1 MRSPSHLVR
10 LHFEVSAVLKTLI
23 SAHTVVV
30 ITTHNQPKYQ
40 ECSNRLLHTASVS
53 WKPKANAVLSS
64 SVQHSR
70 THCYHAKVNRFSQS
84 ATAAEIS
91 PAFLDS
97 CRNAGQRA
105 RINSE
110 RVLLKRVILK
120 RMPAPCSHFR
130 AESLTSDTRSTARSV
145 DGPAAVRAR
154 GEEGQ
159 KFRPRSG
166 GEPAVRLRREG
177 ASALGAD

>member
-1 MRSPSHLVR
+1 MSHVVMRSPSHLVR

-110 RVLLKRVILK
+110 RVLLKR
-120 RMPAPCSHFR
+120 MPAPCSHFR
-130 AESLTSDTRSTARSV
+130 AESLTIRHTGYRKECRWPRCCSCARRGRAKIPTEERRRASGSTPPGR
-145 DGPAAVRAR
+145 GLRA
-154 GEEGQ
+154 
-159 KFRPRSG
+159 G
-166 GEPAVRLRREG
+166 G
-177 ASALGAD
+177 